1 MPKSGAWGAGPPAC
15 LPTTAVDL
23 SFHVNLHFKS
33 SYISR
38 RNPAFWARN
47 PVGGREAGRP
57 LYNDTAPVIPPKE
70 RNHPIFRLTFH
81 LTFYHREIRSPHQS
95 VAQFFASESQKL
107 CKKSWMTLFAPGPGL
122 HLTGHAM
129 VGQGRAG
136 SSGPQLAPPRGRSPP
151 VGQSSASRPKPKHKN
166 PVCTA

>member
-1 MPKSGAWGAGPPAC
+1 MPKSGAWGAGPPAS

-81 LTFYHREIRSPHQS
+81 LTFYHREIRSPYQS
-95 VAQFFASESQKL
+95 VALCFASKPQKL
-107 CKKSWMTLFAPGPGL
+107 RKKLDDPICSRTWVTLDRACN
-122 HLTGHAM
+122 
-129 VGQGRAG
+129 GRAG
-136 SSGPQLAPPRGRSPP
+136 SGWQLRPAARPTPGPQP
-151 VGQSSASRPKPKHKN
+151 ASRAKQCQPAK
-166 PVCTA
+166 T

>member
-1 MPKSGAWGAGPPAC
+1 MPKSGAWGAGPPAS

-38 RNPAFWARN
+38 EIGHSAR
-47 PVGGREAGRP
+47 VGGERLGTTPA
-57 LYNDTAPVIPPKE
+57 YNDTLVGRRKE

-81 LTFYHREIRSPHQS
+81 LTFYHREIRSPRQS
-95 VAQFFASESQKL
+95 VAQCFASQSQKL